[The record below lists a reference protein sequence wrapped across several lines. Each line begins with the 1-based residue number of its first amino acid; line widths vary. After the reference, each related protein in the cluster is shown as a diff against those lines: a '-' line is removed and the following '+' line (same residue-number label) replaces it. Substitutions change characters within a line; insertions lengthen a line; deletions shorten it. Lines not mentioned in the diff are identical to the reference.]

1 MVVPGLGCASWM
13 YVRLA
18 EQLSRSHTV
27 YLYDPP
33 GHGWSEGTWNQPTTI
48 EHLADHLAAWL
59 RHMGLEGAPLLGH
72 SLGAEVVFDLV
83 IRSPGLAGGIIACT
97 PTGVPENPSVPEQF
111 LRLLA
116 DLPRERLAL
125 LLRGFP
131 AYATAGFRRMF
142 LLAESQRHHLT
153 GPLLGQ
159 VQVPVLLI
167 VAGRDPVVHAWTV
180 HEIQRQVPHSVVRVI
195 PGAPHAVT
203 DACPGAVAQLTC
215 EFISS
220 LGGKRNF

>member
-1 MVVPGLGCASWM
+1 M

-18 EQLSRSHTV
+18 EHLSRDHTV

-33 GHGWSEGTWNQPTTI
+33 GHGWSQGTWNEPTTI
-48 EHLADHLAAWL
+48 EHLTEHLAAWI
-59 RHMGLEGAPLLGH
+59 RAMKLEGVPLLGH
-72 SLGAEVVFDLV
+72 SLGGEVILDLAT
-83 IRSPGLAGGIIACT
+83 RYPGLTSGLVACA

-116 DLPRERLAL
+116 DLPRERPAL

-131 AYATAGFRRMF
+131 AYATAGLRRMF
-142 LLAESQRHHLT
+142 LLAQSQRHHLT

-159 VQVPVLLI
+159 VRVPVLLI

-180 HEIQRQVPHSVVRVI
+180 RELQRQVPHSVVRAI

-203 DACPGAVAQLTC
+203 DACPGAVARLAR

-220 LGGKRNF
+220 LEKKGNF